1 MPFAVP
7 SMAGNRG
14 DGCRNEKGWN
24 QQRFH
29 PLVREFKFL
38 ISFHHQICCEWVR
51 KKESKFNSFE
61 SIFDDGKEPSGLPNH
76 VTRLVR

>member
-1 MPFAVP
+1 M
-7 SMAGNRG
+7 G
-14 DGCRNEKGWN
+14 K
-24 QQRFH
+24 
-29 PLVREFKFL
+29 
-38 ISFHHQICCEWVR
+38 